1 VVVVR
6 GFAQWMRDFDA
17 DHVPRI
23 AVVSAAAIRVYS
35 AQVIAQG
42 RP

>member
-1 VVVVR
+1 MTHPGLCR
-6 GFAQWMRDFDA
+6 SRDFDES
-17 DHVPRI
+17 HVPRG
-23 AVVSAAAIRVYS
+23 AVVSAPAIRVYS